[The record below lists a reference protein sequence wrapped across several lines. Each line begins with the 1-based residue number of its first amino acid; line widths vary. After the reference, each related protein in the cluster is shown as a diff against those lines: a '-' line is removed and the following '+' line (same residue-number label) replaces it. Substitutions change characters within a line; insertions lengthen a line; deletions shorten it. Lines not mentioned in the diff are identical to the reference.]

1 MPQHDSLK
9 YGPEKE
15 EDGRGISVHQWGRL
29 YWNER
34 GLRLLLT
41 FCDYFRPSDQSL
53 KTLSDA
59 SLKALRLSK
68 ISGAER

>member
-1 MPQHDSLK
+1 MPQHDSLE
-9 YGPEKE
+9 YGPETA
-15 EDGRGISVHQWGRL
+15 EDGRGISVHTWGRL
-29 YWNER
+29 HWNER
-34 GLRLLLT
+34 GLRQVQT
-41 FCDYFRPSDQSL
+41 FFDYSRPSDQSL